1 LVFPALIEV
10 SATPFGL
17 ESYVG
22 AVHRSFVVLKTVLAV
37 LLSLIAA
44 PAFAQISLESQDVGE
59 IYQTNTGHSTILF
72 TNAGDKP
79 VKIFAVT
86 PAYDKDGVGTFKL
99 PATVAPKTSVNIP
112 VTVFS
117 GMDAGDHRHIFNI
130 DTDLTKRPRLQP
142 LVHLFGLSVLDDPE
156 PKVELG
162 TVNTN
167 AVSPAKTVMLAS
179 REVPDFRITRI
190 IETPDFATA
199 KILPDGH
206 TVSIAGNPAASW
218 GRHDGFVKVALN
230 STVQPQAW
238 IAVTADVHGEVI
250 PSANP
255 VEMGVFRTTNMPF
268 AVQLKSRDGR
278 PVKLGKLAIEGI
290 QATPVQTD
298 CVGNT
303 RGCAR
308 VEVKLSPDQP
318 GGRVQGKL
326 LVELPDFHRTI
337 PIDLGGLYLPESVKV
352 HSLEEA
358 MQKNS
363 KSSSAEPP
371 PLDLKSALKK
381 STEATSPP
389 MADPP
394 GHGPL
399 LKWQVSNESNI
410 YGYLVYRGD
419 AEHGPFLRVDKEIV
433 RVGENKGDG
442 ITSTY
447 AWRDDSATSGKTYW
461 YYIGML
467 YRDGSKQQLSG
478 PQAVKAR

>member
-1 LVFPALIEV
+1 M
-10 SATPFGL
+10 
-17 ESYVG
+17 
-22 AVHRSFVVLKTVLAV
+22 LKTALAV
-37 LLSLIAA
+37 TLSLIAA
-44 PAFAQISLESQDVGE
+44 PAFAQVSFEAQDVGE
-59 IYQTNTGHSTILF
+59 IYQTNTGHSTIMF

-79 VKIFAVT
+79 VKILGVT
-86 PAYDKDGVGTFKL
+86 PVYDKDGVGEFKL

-130 DTDLTKRPRLQP
+130 DTDIAKRPRLQP

-156 PKVELG
+156 PKAELG

-167 AVSPAKTVMLAS
+167 AVSPAKTVTLAS

-190 IETPDFATA
+190 VETPDFATA

-206 TVSIAGNPAASW
+206 TVSIAGNSAASW

-238 IAVTADVHGEVI
+238 IAVTADVHGDVI

-255 VEMGVFRTTNMPF
+255 VEMGVFRTTKMPF
-268 AVQLKSRDGR
+268 AVQLKSRDGK
-278 PVKLGKLAIEGI
+278 PVKLGKLAVEGI

-381 STEATSPP
+381 STEAASPP

-447 AWRDDSATSGKTYW
+447 AWRDDSATAGKTYW